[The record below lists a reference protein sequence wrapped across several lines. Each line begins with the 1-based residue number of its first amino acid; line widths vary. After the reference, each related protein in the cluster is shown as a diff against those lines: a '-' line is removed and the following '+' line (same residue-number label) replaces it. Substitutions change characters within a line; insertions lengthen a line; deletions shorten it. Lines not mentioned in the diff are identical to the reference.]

1 MPPRTRTPRFTTGSR
16 ICHLCWRSQPP
27 GKDMFIILG
36 MGDDPLLVCQL
47 CGDKVLELR
56 PDGQPKEPEVLES
69 ETPQLS
75 IFDQIK

>member
-1 MPPRTRTPRFTTGSR
+1 
-16 ICHLCWRSQPP
+16 
-27 GKDMFIILG
+27 MFIILG

-56 PDGQPKEPEVLES
+56 PDGQPKEPEVLQS